1 MGFQETFVRKIS
13 SEQLLT
19 VDEHDVSF
27 KMGGKS
33 SKSCRRT
40 PLSLE
45 WKLQETFVPEKSAQQ
60 FSVDE
65 EIDREDAF
73 DKLDQT
79 DLSQGV
85 KQLVAASYMYVHE
98 RRRQI
103 DAMFGRPRR
112 NGKWKT
118 GFLNASIDASPK
130 PVKRNSA

>member
-33 SKSCRRT
+33 SKSSRRT

-45 WKLQETFVPEKSAQQ
+45 WKSQETFVPEKSAQL
-60 FSVDE
+60 FSIDE

-103 DAMFGRPRR
+103 DARFG

-118 GFLNASIDASPK
+118 GFLNASIDA
-130 PVKRNSA
+130 